1 MFESILIKGSD
12 NLDAGQLAEA
22 MLFYGEVKLVCYYG
36 TLKTLLKQMPPFIL
50 LRALQHGCLQIY
62 YAHEQPGVMTNDTG
76 TKNEKHDFSRFGL
89 ADTGYPDVVEE
100 IFFDAAGKT
109 SQAKISSKKFAKLV
123 VPIGYEGFDTNVV
136 FNDVLD
142 QSFVSSV
149 VSDVIQV
156 LVPKYQLPAK
166 LIFNA
171 SRDKFGISIDTN
183 ADYDA
188 INNVYHQHVS
198 KKHSSINS
206 AYLLTFLQEAHLDI
220 YFSSK
225 LTSEISTSQISSRIL
240 EKRFANILNIRKK
253 SVEEIQVFTDLVLN
267 EGYAIREAINSG
279 KCNWIDY
286 LKLLEKAERF
296 KSWLKDK
303 PPDANLLTEYLK
315 EGYSKSW
322 LERTPIKNLRWVIFN
337 GAGFVADKY
346 IPGSGL
352 VLSALDTYLIE
363 KIASGWKPHH
373 FVETRLKPAILAN

>member
-12 NLDAGQLAEA
+12 NLDAGQVAEA
-22 MLFYGEVKLVCYYG
+22 MLYYGEVKLVCYYG
-36 TLKTLLKQMPPFIL
+36 TLKTLLKQIPPLIL
-50 LRALQHGCLQIY
+50 LRALEQGCLQIY

-76 TKNEKHDFSRFGL
+76 TKNEKHDFSRIGL
-89 ADTGYPDVVEE
+89 ADTGYPDVVEG
-100 IFFDAAGKT
+100 IFFEAAGKT

-142 QSFVSSV
+142 QSFVSNV
-149 VSDVIQV
+149 VSDVIQI
-156 LVPKYQLPAK
+156 LVPRYQLPSE

-171 SRDKFGISIDTN
+171 TRDKFGISIETN
-183 ADYDA
+183 ADYEA
-188 INNVYHQHVS
+188 INNAYHQHVP
-198 KKHSSINS
+198 KEHSSINS

-225 LTSEISTSQISSRIL
+225 LTSEISTSRISSRIL
-240 EKRFANILNIRKK
+240 EKRFANILNVGKK
-253 SVEEIQVFTDLVLN
+253 SVEEIQVFTDFVLKD
-267 EGYAIREAINSG
+267 GYAIREAINSG

-286 LKLLEKAERF
+286 LKLLEQAERF
-296 KSWLKDK
+296 KTWLKDK
-303 PPDANLLTEYLK
+303 SPDASLIKEYLK

-322 LERTPIKNLRWVIFN
+322 LEKTPIKDLRWVIFN

-352 VLSALDTYLIE
+352 VISALDTYLIG
-363 KIASGWKPHH
+363 KILSGWKPHH
-373 FVETRLKPAILAN
+373 FVETKLKPAILTK